1 MFGIGLRPLNR
12 LQPDKPAIAEKGW
25 LTGAIEA
32 HAKLKLAQV
41 AVIDAKLPGWVP
53 CDDEDDVVDGER
65 SKESEATNVRRVK
78 DRAWHIYRLVR
89 LSSQCEILAMGLPK
103 FGDRNVMS
111 FYRYIP

>member
-41 AVIDAKLPGWVP
+41 AVIDAKLPG
-53 CDDEDDVVDGER
+53 
-65 SKESEATNVRRVK
+65 
-78 DRAWHIYRLVR
+78 
-89 LSSQCEILAMGLPK
+89 
-103 FGDRNVMS
+103 
-111 FYRYIP
+111 